1 MRYKILNAI
10 AIVVGLYLFGAQAA
24 LAAPMLCSG
33 EQKSCLSACQLSPRA
48 LIPDC
53 VTNCRTRFNYCRA
66 TGCWDNG
73 RNRYCGLGRQ

>member
-1 MRYKILNAI
+1 MPNKIITAI
-10 AIVVGLYLFGAQAA
+10 AAIGALYFLGTQTT

-33 EQKSCLSACQLSPRA
+33 EQKSCVTACQLSPRA

-73 RNRYCGLGRQ
+73 KNRYCGLGRQ